1 MLLTCAYLSGCV
13 SMLCVHTHLSAQLL
27 LCKSDPIVQLLLCRL
42 HPIVHCSGNAV
53 NIIFL
58 KSIWTKAWFDKIG
71 KPELAALAC
80 YCCSMAIPQQWQ
92 QPTLF
97 FLAILAFYIVHCLY
111 FCLVYIGGDLH
122 LCFGHVA
129 ECIHMVDLCWR
140 HVTIFPS
147 NQINICGVLTL
158 CGAA

>member
-53 NIIFL
+53 NRIFL

-97 FLAILAFYIVHCLY
+97 FLAIVAFYIVHCLY
-111 FCLVYIGGDLH
+111 FCLVYIYICPTLVEIYICALDMLLNASIWWTSAGD
-122 LCFGHVA
+122 
-129 ECIHMVDLCWR
+129 M
-140 HVTIFPS
+140 
-147 NQINICGVLTL
+147 
-158 CGAA
+158 